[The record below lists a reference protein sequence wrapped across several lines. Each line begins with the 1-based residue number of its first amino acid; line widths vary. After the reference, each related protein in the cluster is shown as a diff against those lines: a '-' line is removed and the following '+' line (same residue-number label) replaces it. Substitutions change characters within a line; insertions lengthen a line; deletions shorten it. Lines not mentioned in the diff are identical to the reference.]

1 MAVEKALRMKGKS
14 LKQFN
19 GVIAM
24 GSTSAMKE
32 GVKAGLGLA
41 FLSKKAVEEEL
52 KQGLFSR
59 IHVEEIDPISRQFYI
74 VSHRGR
80 TLSPIG
86 MEFLRF
92 LHRNRAEMI

>member
-1 MAVEKALRMKGKS
+1 
-14 LKQFN
+14 
-19 GVIAM
+19 M
-24 GSTSAMKE
+24 GSTSSMKE

-41 FLSKKAVEEEL
+41 FISKRAVGEEL
-52 KQGLFSR
+52 NQGLLSR
-59 IHVEEIDPISRQFYI
+59 IYVEGIDPISRQFYI

-92 LHRNRAEMI
+92 LRRNRVEMI